1 MSNLAIG
8 IAIVVALNVWAT
20 VVVVRNE
27 EPQTH
32 TRRRQLGLIWLL
44 PVLGATLCLAIHA
57 SGQVI
62 ASGTRRAGAR
72 RYGSSRGAA
81 NDFGFPQAV
90 FFGSTTGQDC
100 GDHGWGGPC
109 GNDGGNDGGGDCGGG
124 DGGGGGGG
132 GD

>member
-27 EPQTH
+27 EPHTQTL
-32 TRRRQLGLIWLL
+32 RRQLGLVWLL

-62 ASGTRRAGAR
+62 ASRTRRAGAM

-81 NDFGFPQAV
+81 NDSGFPQAV
-90 FFGSTTGQDC
+90 FFGSTAAQEA
-100 GDHGWGGPC
+100 GDHGWGGHC
-109 GNDGGNDGGGDCGGG
+109 GNDGGGDCGGG
-124 DGGGGGGG
+124 GGGGGG

>member
-27 EPQTH
+27 EPQTQ

-44 PVLGATLCLAIHA
+44 PVLGATLCLAMHA

-62 ASGTRRAGAR
+62 ASGMRRAGAR
-72 RYGSSRGAA
+72 RYGSRGGAA

-109 GNDGGNDGGGDCGGG
+109 GNDGGGDCGGG

>member
-27 EPQTH
+27 EPQTY

-44 PVLGATLCLAIHA
+44 PVFGATLCLAIHA

-62 ASGTRRAGAR
+62 AHGMRRAGAM
-72 RYGSSRGAA
+72 RYRSGRGAA
-81 NDFGFPQAV
+81 NDFVFPQAV
-90 FFGSTTGQDC
+90 FFASTAGQDC
-100 GDHGWGGPC
+100 SDHGWGGHC
-109 GNDGGNDGGGDCGGG
+109 GNDGSTEGGGDCGGS